1 MMFGKTLAVAEVLA
15 LLIPFR
21 VKDKGS
27 KVIEPHKNLVKHV
40 VMKGNKKAI
49 QTDGFMKLTRRIFL
63 LSLYIIIFVTG
74 KQFFENAKQSITLKF
89 ANFFTVTNNHYQTIQ
104 DIDYLPII

>member
-49 QTDGFMKLTRRIFL
+49 QTDGFMKLTIIKQYKIL
-63 LSLYIIIFVTG
+63 IICQLYNLI
-74 KQFFENAKQSITLKF
+74 
-89 ANFFTVTNNHYQTIQ
+89 
-104 DIDYLPII
+104 YL